1 MRCPMKIIVMKCS
14 INGTWYKDKIGKTYN
29 VCSSNDKSY
38 TIIDKNSTRRIVKA
52 DCEVIE
58 K

>member
-52 DCEVIE
+52 DCEV
-58 K
+58 

>member
-1 MRCPMKIIVMKCS
+1 MKIIVMKCS
-14 INGTWYKDKIGKTYN
+14 VDKAWYKDKIGKTYN
-29 VCSSNDKSY
+29 VYKSEGKAY
-38 TIIDKNSTRRIVKA
+38 MVRDKNGIKSIARI

>member
-1 MRCPMKIIVMKCS
+1 MD
-14 INGTWYKDKIGKTYN
+14 WYKDKIGKTFR
-29 VCSSNDKSY
+29 VCSHDYRNYIVTDKKSNGKY
-38 TIIDKNSTRRIVKA
+38 IVKA